1 MNQEITTELN
11 ALKHVYV
18 NAEGTL
24 TLKDKNGFLK
34 ALQKQYN
41 LSTPSITAFE
51 DEAETEFIINEI
63 NESQLRIYDPYG
75 KNFTLKDY
83 EEFFTATQKYLNPE
97 ESYIEI
103 TDESNF
109 KNTYII
115 VPYKGGIHISKG
127 KIIYPDNPYRIV

>member
-1 MNQEITTELN
+1 MNQKITTELN

-51 DEAETEFIINEI
+51 DEAETEFMINEI
-63 NESQLRIYDPYG
+63 NESQLRIYDPYRE
-75 KNFTLKDY
+75 NFTLKNY

-115 VPYKGGIHISKG
+115 VPYKEGIHISKR
-127 KIIYPDNPYRIV
+127 KIIYPNNPYHIA